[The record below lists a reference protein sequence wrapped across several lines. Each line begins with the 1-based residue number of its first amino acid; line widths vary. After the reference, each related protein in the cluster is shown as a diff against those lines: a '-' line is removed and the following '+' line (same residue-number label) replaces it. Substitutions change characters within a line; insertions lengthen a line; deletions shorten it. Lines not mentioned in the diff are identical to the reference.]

1 MYNGFINFKKE
12 MIFLKVFIWVSCYLF
27 LAFFQTAARES
38 GIIIGAI
45 PLILLYSLLFWIA
58 KKLCNYWDERQAE
71 KSASIASD
79 APVPEE
85 PPAPDPEPAPTI
97 ADPSSPAPA
106 TPKLRYCKLCGAPID
121 PTTRKCTDCRKQYF
135 RPPVLHK
142 KHLAIAGAALACA
155 AVVFLVFNLVSSLV
169 SQKDAAQAQVDDLNA
184 RITELESTVA
194 EKERQIEVYKRNE
207 DAYQVKLT
215 RKSEEYDKLR
225 EENTMYKD
233 LLDFY
238 EEYVAFIGD
247 SESMDYHKFPCP
259 YMDAGEGIYVYS
271 ISLLEEYGYE
281 PCPYCG
287 G

>member
-1 MYNGFINFKKE
+1 MYNGFINLQKE
-12 MIFLKVFIWVSCYLF
+12 MISVKILIWLLC
-27 LAFFQTAARES
+27 AFVPSAIQTVCKQ
-38 GIIIGAI
+38 GGYPLGAVEA
-45 PLILLYSLLFWIA
+45 LILYAPAYWAAF
-58 KKLCNYWDERQAE
+58 KLCKVYDERKAANEAAAVAE
-71 KSASIASD
+71 SPA
-79 APVPEE
+79 PEE
-85 PPAPDPEPAPTI
+85 LPAPQPEPAPTI
-97 ADPSSPAPA
+97 ADPAAPAPA

-121 PTTRKCTDCRKQYF
+121 PATRKCTDCRKQYF